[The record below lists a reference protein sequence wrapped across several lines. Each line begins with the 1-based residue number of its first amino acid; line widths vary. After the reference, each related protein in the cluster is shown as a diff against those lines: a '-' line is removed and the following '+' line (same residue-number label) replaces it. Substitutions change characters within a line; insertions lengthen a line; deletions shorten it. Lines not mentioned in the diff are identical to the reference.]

1 MSKSKASYNLVCP
14 VKGENMKISQK
25 AYEVEKRWGKEV
37 WFANNEDKDYC
48 GKVLY
53 INPGERLSLHFHVI
67 KEEHLFLLHGD
78 CSVTYLTQ
86 TGSEIEFDMNEGE
99 TFHIKPG
106 LVHRF
111 STVNGCT
118 LLEASTFHR
127 DSDSYRVS
135 I

>member
-1 MSKSKASYNLVCP
+1 M
-14 VKGENMKISQK
+14 
-25 AYEVEKRWGKEV
+25 
-37 WFANNEDKDYC
+37 
-48 GKVLY
+48 
-53 INPGERLSLHFHVI
+53 
-67 KEEHLFLLHGD
+67 
-78 CSVTYLTQ
+78 TYLTQ

-99 TFHIKPG
+99 TTLHIKPG